1 MAENDD
7 WVGNHPCPARK
18 KRPVLVTRDLTKT
31 FIFTPEN
38 PHSSSLVWNMVSSD
52 CLVFGIFQV
61 PPGGT
66 YGPPTDVHIGDEV
79 YYVLNGTLTELN
91 PETGQCIEVQKG
103 EAILLPKEGYH
114 TAYNFGTEELTIL
127 FAIAPKAWEE
137 GLDLDY
143 RGTPKIYKWNQ
154 KEE

>member
-1 MAENDD
+1 MLVPAKKEKKMAENDD

-66 YGPPTDVHIGDEV
+66 YGPPTDVHIGDDA
-79 YYVLNGTLTELN
+79 TM
-91 PETGQCIEVQKG
+91 C
-103 EAILLPKEGYH
+103 
-114 TAYNFGTEELTIL
+114 
-127 FAIAPKAWEE
+127 
-137 GLDLDY
+137 
-143 RGTPKIYKWNQ
+143 
-154 KEE
+154 